1 MYHREP
7 TTINQLVKKL
17 IEQSP
22 HRHKLEEAS
31 IIDAWYRAM
40 PLMVRRRTE
49 QIYVRQN
56 KVFVKLNSAP
66 LRQEL
71 QNTKHQVLK
80 ILQPYITDYA
90 IADIMF
96 IV

>member
-1 MYHREP
+1 MHHKEP
-7 TTINQLVKKL
+7 ATINQLLKKL

-22 HRHKLEEAS
+22 YRHKLEEAS
-31 IIDAWYRAM
+31 IIDAWYRTM
-40 PLMVRRRTE
+40 PTIVKRRTE
-49 QIYVRQN
+49 QVYVKQN

-80 ILQPYITDYA
+80 TLQPYIVDYT
-90 IADIMF
+90 IVDILF
-96 IV
+96 TV

>member
-7 TTINQLVKKL
+7 ATINQLVKKL

-22 HRHKLEEAS
+22 YRHKLEEAS
-31 IIDAWYRAM
+31 IIDAWYRIM
-40 PLMVRRRTE
+40 PTIVKRRTE
-49 QIYVRQN
+49 QIYVKQN

-71 QNTKHQVLK
+71 QNTKHQILK
-80 ILQPYITDYA
+80 MLQPYVIDYT
-90 IADIMF
+90 IVDILF
-96 IV
+96 TV

>member
-7 TTINQLVKKL
+7 TAINQLVKKL

-31 IIDAWYRAM
+31 IIDAWYRIM
-40 PLMVRRRTE
+40 PTIVKRRTE

-71 QNTKHQVLK
+71 QNTKHQILK
-80 ILQPYITDYA
+80 MLQPYVIDYT
-90 IADIMF
+90 IVDILF
-96 IV
+96 TV

>member
-7 TTINQLVKKL
+7 TAISQLVKKL

-22 HRHKLEEAS
+22 YRHKLEQAS
-31 IIDAWYRAM
+31 IVDAWYRAM
-40 PLMVRRRTE
+40 PLIIRRRTE

-56 KVFVKLNSAP
+56 KVFVKLSSAP

-71 QNTKHQVLK
+71 QNTKHQVLE
-80 ILQPYITDYA
+80 ILQPYITDYS
-90 IADIMF
+90 IADIVF